1 MNPETAYLQALS
13 NKLKCETSQLFCYW
27 KGRVAL
33 FAALKAI
40 GVTKGDEVI
49 LPAFTCVVVPNAILY
64 LGAKPIYVDIDQK
77 TLNAG
82 VMSIAQAVTDHTR
95 CIIVQNTFGL
105 SSQLGEITELAKS
118 RGIVTIA
125 DCTHGFGGRYQEEPN
140 GNFCDF
146 AFFSSQW
153 NKPFSTGI
161 GGILKVNNT
170 QFLPAIQGVNV
181 DLIQPGKMKQWS
193 LAGLL
198 LVHRWLVTDTS
209 YWFLQRMYR
218 LLSRIGFVI
227 GSSSDEELSG
237 IEQPKGY
244 FMSSSSVQARAGLKA
259 LRSLERLNLKRKQ
272 NAQIFTKKLKEM
284 GKYHVDESLHGD
296 HLFLKYP
303 ILLKDRG
310 ASLQR
315 AEKNKIRLGEWFLS
329 PIHPIEQ
336 EFEKWALLTDQAP
349 IATFISAHV
358 LNLPTDS
365 DSPDKIVRFLEEQ
378 RENLL

>member
-1 MNPETAYLQALS
+1 MSSETAYLQALS
-13 NKLKCETSQLFCYW
+13 NNLKCESSQLFCYW

-64 LGAKPIYVDIDQK
+64 LGATPIYVDIDQK
-77 TLNAG
+77 TLNTD
-82 VMSIAQAVTDHTR
+82 VTSIEKAITNYTR

-105 SSQLGEITELAKS
+105 SSQLREINELAKT
-118 RGIVTIA
+118 RGIVTIE
-125 DCTHGFGGRYQEEPN
+125 DCTHGFGGTYQKEPN

-170 QFLPAIQGVNV
+170 QFLPAIKAVNV
-181 DLIQPGKMKQWS
+181 DLIQPGKRKQWS

-198 LVHRWLVTDTS
+198 LVHHWLLTDTS
-209 YWFLQRMYR
+209 FWLLQRMYR
-218 LLSRIGFVI
+218 FLSRIGIVI
-227 GSSSDEELSG
+227 GSSSDEELCG

-244 FMSSSSVQARAGLKA
+244 FMASSSVQARAGLKA
-259 LRSLERLNLKRKQ
+259 LRSLEGLNSRRKQ

-310 ASLQR
+310 ACLQR

-336 EFEKWALLTDQAP
+336 EFEKWALNTVQFPTARN
-349 IATFISAHV
+349 ISAHI
-358 LNLPTDS
+358 LNLPTDTGN
-365 DSPDKIVRFLEEQ
+365 PEKVVRFLEEE
-378 RENLL
+378 RDNLL